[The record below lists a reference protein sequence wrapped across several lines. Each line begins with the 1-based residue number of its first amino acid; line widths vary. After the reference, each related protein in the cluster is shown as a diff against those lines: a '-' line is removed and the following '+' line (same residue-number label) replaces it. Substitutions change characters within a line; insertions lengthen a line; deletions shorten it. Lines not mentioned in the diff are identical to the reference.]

1 MDVLSYHDLNSKNIK
16 SRKIRTGPE
25 YDLVES
31 FLEKYQDF
39 FCDSGYNLSIL
50 IEPFMEIGYPDIV
63 AVSWDRKIFKG
74 FNSNRLDITK
84 LDIKILNHLSLS
96 SGKNILDLNL
106 ELGFDTRTIEASL
119 LRLQKADLILDY
131 NSCFTA
137 RPLGEIFAPSK
148 VIAIEAKISDW
159 KHAFQQA
166 QLNHWFS
173 SESYVL
179 FPGLEARQELLE
191 YSENYRVGLL
201 MGSKGNF
208 NKITNF
214 SENEIPRSY
223 GSWYLNELLYRVA
236 YV

>member
-1 MDVLSYHDLNSKNIK
+1 MDVLSYLDLNSKNIK
-16 SRKIRTGPE
+16 SRKKRTGPE

-39 FCDSGYNLSIL
+39 FSDNGYSLSVL

-63 AVSWDRKIFKG
+63 AVSWDKEVFKK
-74 FNSNRLDITK
+74 FNSKRLGINK
-84 LDIKILNHLSLS
+84 LDIKILNHLSLGDKKS
-96 SGKNILDLNL
+96 VGGLYS
-106 ELGFDTRTIEASL
+106 ELGFDPRVIKHSL
-119 LRLQKADLILDY
+119 KRLQDAELVLAQGT
-131 NSCFTA
+131 SFSA
-137 RPLGEIFAPSK
+137 RPLNDIFAPKK
-148 VIAIEAKISDW
+148 VIAIEAKISNW

-201 MGSKGNF
+201 MGSEGRF